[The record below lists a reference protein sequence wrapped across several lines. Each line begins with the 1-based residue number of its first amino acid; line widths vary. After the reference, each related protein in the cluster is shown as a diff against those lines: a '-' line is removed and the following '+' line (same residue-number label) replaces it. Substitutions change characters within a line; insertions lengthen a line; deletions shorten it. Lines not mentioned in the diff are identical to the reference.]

1 MERNSI
7 FENCKQGNLFESFK
21 QDNLKVLKSRKW
33 RQSVGRFH
41 KQYEK
46 FLTRLYDY
54 VRDDK
59 IIFGCGDMT
68 IITAKG
74 FAEDNGY
81 TVNEVKSL
89 LVELALAGAIHRVH
103 ASDLSNK
110 SKKTLSLVKKT
121 NRPAIYN
128 KSYFVIND
136 FSKAD
141 WKRIAHWHNGS
152 KPCYATV
159 KALYGK
165 ELADNVYLGMRNCN
179 KYRVAQ
185 KHERDF
191 HDIVEQNKVCAVTTM
206 IKVFNSDYDCSK
218 QLLKEAIDGW
228 VIQYNYFYA
237 KDKDNIKYVVKN
249 KNTIRRSDNLRTVKK
264 EIF

>member
-1 MERNSI
+1 ME
-7 FENCKQGNLFESFK
+7 QDNLFESFK
-21 QDNLKVLKSRKW
+21 QDNLKVLKSRRW

-54 VRDDK
+54 VYDDEV
-59 IIFGCGDMT
+59 IYGCGDMA
-68 IITAKG
+68 IITAKD
-74 FAEDNGY
+74 FAEENGY

-103 ASDLSNK
+103 LSDLSNA
-110 SKKTLSLVKKT
+110 SKNALSLVKKAHK
-121 NRPAIYN
+121 PLVYN
-128 KSYFVIND
+128 KTYLLIND

-141 WKRIAHWHNGS
+141 WHRIKHWHNGC
-152 KPCYATV
+152 KPNYATV

-165 ELADNVYLGMRNCN
+165 ELADNVFLGMRNCN

-185 KHERDF
+185 KHERRF
-191 HDIVEQNKVCAVTTM
+191 HDIMEQNKVCAVTTM
-206 IKVFNSDYDCSK
+206 IKKFSSDANCSER
-218 QLLKEAIDGW
+218 LMKEAIDGW
-228 VIQYNYFYA
+228 VIEYGYYYA
-237 KDKDNIKYVVKN
+237 KDKDNIKYVIKN
-249 KNTIRRSDNLRTVKK
+249 KNTIYRADNLKTVRK

>member
-1 MERNSI
+1 MDKEKLVKHNI
-7 FENCKQGNLFESFK
+7 FESFK
-21 QDNLKVLKSRKW
+21 QDNLKVLKSRRW
-33 RQSVGRFH
+33 RQNVGRYH

-59 IIFGCGDMT
+59 VIFGCGDMA
-68 IITAKG
+68 IITAKD
-74 FAEDNGY
+74 FAADNGY

-89 LVELALAGAIHRVH
+89 LVELALTGAIHRVH
-103 ASDLSNK
+103 LSDLSNK
-110 SKKTLSLVKKT
+110 SKKVLSLVKKT
-121 NRPAIYN
+121 HKPAIYN
-128 KSYFVIND
+128 KSYFLIDD

-141 WKRIAHWHNGS
+141 WKRISHWHNGS

-165 ELADNVYLGMRNCN
+165 KLADKVFVGLRNCN
-179 KYRVAQ
+179 KYLLAE
-185 KHERDF
+185 KYERRF
-191 HDIVEQNKVCAVTTM
+191 HDIIEQNKVCGVTKM
-206 IKVFNSDYDCSK
+206 IEAFHSDSDCSK

-228 VIQYNYFYA
+228 VIKYNYFYA
-237 KDKDNIKYVVKN
+237 KDNNNIKYVVKN

>member
-1 MERNSI
+1 MKQNSI
-7 FENCKQGNLFESFK
+7 FESFK

-33 RQSVGRFH
+33 RQNVGRYH

-59 IIFGCGDMT
+59 VIFGCGDMA
-68 IITAKG
+68 IITAKD
-74 FAEDNGY
+74 FAEENNY
-81 TVNEVKSL
+81 TTNEVKSL
-89 LVELALAGAIHRVH
+89 LVELALVGAIHRVH
-103 ASDLSNK
+103 ASDLSNE
-110 SKKTLSLVKKT
+110 SKTALSLVKT
-121 NRPAIYN
+121 IHRPAIYN
-128 KSYFVIND
+128 KTYILIND

-141 WKRIAHWHNGS
+141 WHRIAHWHNGS

-165 ELADNVYLGMRNCN
+165 ELADDVYLGMRNCN

-191 HDIVEQNKVCAVTTM
+191 HDIIEQNKVCAVTTM
-206 IKVFNSDYDCSK
+206 IKAFNSDSDCSK
-218 QLLKEAIDGW
+218 HLLKEAIDGW
-228 VIQYNYFYA
+228 VIQYGYYYA
-237 KDKDNIKYVVKN
+237 RDNNNIKYVVKDYN
-249 KNTIRRSDNLRTVKK
+249 HIRRSDNLRTVKK